1 MSKKFIILITVLIL
15 ILVLF
20 FGFSYL
26 TKKENPAPQA
36 GEIKEENFFANI
48 FNFSNIKNNETINEV
63 VDFITGN
70 DNNENEDSKIKN
82 KLNKISSV
90 AVSGYGVYDKEIY
103 KEIPDVEP
111 NEIKQATLTEQPT
124 SPETE
129 FISVIKYSD
138 KNNGNIYQTLIE
150 DLEEKVYSSTII
162 PNVHETLFTKNNV
175 IYRYLKNG
183 NTIVTFLGELPKEI
197 LGQDSNNNE
206 IFGSFL
212 PDGIKDISISPSKEN
227 IFYLNLTKNGVV
239 GILINN
245 TGTKNNIFES
255 SFSEWYSS
263 WVNDDLIILN
273 TKPSGVVDGFAYL
286 LNTKNKSFDK
296 VLDKVKGL
304 TTLAN
309 KDLSYILYSDNNLS
323 LKLFNPNNGGIR
335 NLRINTHTEKCTWSN
350 DNITLYCAIPKTI
363 EGGYIYP
370 DAWYQGE
377 VSYNDEIW
385 KINTETGA
393 KTKLIDPQSL
403 YENEV
408 IDATNLSLDKN
419 EKTLLFMN
427 KVDSYL
433 WGLSLD

>member
-1 MSKKFIILITVLIL
+1 MSKKIIILITVLIL
-15 ILVLF
+15 ILALF

-26 TKKENPAPQA
+26 TKNENPTTET
-36 GEIKEENFFANI
+36 GEVKEENFFANI
-48 FNFSNIKNNETINEV
+48 FNFSNITNNETINDV

-70 DNNENEDSKIKN
+70 EDNKNEDNKIKN

-90 AVSGYGVYDKEIY
+90 PVSGYGIYNKEIY
-103 KEIPDVEP
+103 KEIPDIEP
-111 NEIKQATLTEQPT
+111 NDIKQATLTEQPS

-129 FISVIKYSD
+129 LISVIKYSD
-138 KNNGNIYQTLIE
+138 KTNGNIYQTLIE

-183 NTIVTFLGELPKEI
+183 NTIVTFLGELPKEV

-212 PDGIKDISISPSKEN
+212 PDGIKDISVSQNKEN
-227 IFYLNLTKNGVV
+227 IFYLNPTKNGIV
-239 GILINN
+239 GVLVNS
-245 TGTKNNIFES
+245 TGIKNNIFES

-273 TKPSGVVDGFAYL
+273 TKPSGIVDGFAYL

-296 VLDKVKGL
+296 ILDKVKGL

-309 KDLSYILYSDNNLS
+309 KDLSSILYSDNNLS
-323 LKLFNPNNGGIR
+323 LKLFNPNTSAIR
-335 NLRINTHTEKCTWSN
+335 NLRINTHSEKCTWSN
-350 DNITLYCAIPKTI
+350 DNVTLYCAIPKTL

-377 VSYNDEIW
+377 VSYDDEIW

-393 KTKLIDPQSL
+393 RTKLINPQDL

-408 IDATNLSLDKN
+408 IDAINLSLDKD
-419 EKTLLFMN
+419 EKTLFFMN
-427 KVDSYL
+427 KVDSTL
-433 WGLSLD
+433 WGFNLN